1 MSLLPT
7 FAALLAGDPVLF
19 NSSQPCEA
27 AIIPRTGSGGLELAA
42 IVDSIDEKGVHKV
55 HTLVLELAAIV
66 ELIPVLL
73 AGDPLLLV

>member
-42 IVDSIDEKGVHKV
+42 IVDSIP
-55 HTLVLELAAIV
+55 A
-66 ELIPVLL
+66 LL
-73 AGDPLLLV
+73 AGDPVLVIFFHFAETPHFPHFSILHF